1 MKQYYYLICS
11 LPFIKLEE
19 TPSIN
24 SGEFRRLCQE
34 QISEKDL
41 QLLDAVS
48 LVPAKDSPFAK
59 DSSAFLWLVLETN
72 LRKRMAIYR
81 AGRKSGNTSRSMPKG
96 DNFSDIDQGI
106 QEAYAKSN
114 PAEREK
120 HLDSLRWHWLD
131 ELEFGHYFDV
141 NKLFIYKLR
150 LLIHEK
156 WLSRNN
162 EHGYE
167 NFDRIVAAINDSGEF
182 VDEAIT
188 EQN

>member
-24 SGEFRRLCQE
+24 SGEFRRLCEE
-34 QISEKDL
+34 QISKHDL
-41 QLLDAVS
+41 HLLDAVS
-48 LVPAKDSPFAK
+48 LVPLKDRHFAP
-59 DSSAFLWLVLETN
+59 DTSAFQWLTLEKN
-72 LRKRMAIYR
+72 LRKRMAAYR
-81 AGRKSGNTSRSMPKG
+81 AGRKRENTNRAMPKG
-96 DNFSDIDQGI
+96 DDFPDIDRGI
-106 QEAYAKSN
+106 QEAYAKPN

-120 HLDSLRWHWLD
+120 YLDSIRWHWLD

-162 EHGYE
+162 EQGYA
-167 NFDRIVAAINDSGEF
+167 NFDRIVAAINDRSGSAGETK
-182 VDEAIT
+182 T
-188 EQN
+188 EEN

>member
-19 TPSIN
+19 APSIN
-24 SGEFRRLCQE
+24 SGEFRRLCEE
-34 QISEKDL
+34 QVSAKDL

-48 LVPAKDSPFAK
+48 LVPLKDNPFAA
-59 DSSAFLWLVLETN
+59 DSSAFQWLALDKN
-72 LRKRMAIYR
+72 LRKRMAVYR
-81 AGRKSGNTSRSMPKG
+81 AGRKSENTTRAVPKG
-96 DNFSDIDQGI
+96 DDFSDLDRGI
-106 QEAYAKSN
+106 QEAYAKPN

-120 HLDSLRWHWLD
+120 HLDSIRWQWLD

-156 WLSRNN
+156 WQCRNN
-162 EHGYE
+162 ELGYE
-167 NFDRIVAAINDSGEF
+167 NFDRIVDAINSRSGTVSEIKA
-182 VDEAIT
+182 E
-188 EQN
+188 EN

>member
-11 LPFIKLEE
+11 LPFIKQEE
-19 TPSIN
+19 APSIN
-24 SGEFRRLCQE
+24 AGEFRSLCQE
-34 QISEKDL
+34 QISLKDL

-48 LVPAKDSPFAK
+48 LVPVKDNPFAA
-59 DSSAFLWLVLETN
+59 DSSAFQWLALEKN
-72 LRKRMAIYR
+72 LRKRMALYR
-81 AGRKSGNTSRSMPKG
+81 AGRKSENTNRAMPKG
-96 DNFSDIDQGI
+96 DDFSDIDRGI

-120 HLDSLRWHWLD
+120 HLDSIRWRWLN

-156 WLSRNN
+156 WQSRNN
-162 EHGYE
+162 ERGYE
-167 NFDRIVAAINDSGEF
+167 NFDRIVAAINNRGEAAG
-182 VDEAIT
+182 ETKT
-188 EQN
+188 E